1 MEIDGFPA
9 EPCRVPGV
17 RYDPAR
23 SDTVTIGVLARHAGV
38 RPSAIR
44 YYERLGVMPAPPRRS
59 GRRDY
64 DSGAIAQLAVVQ
76 FALAAGFSLRDAKRL
91 MREFSRTTP
100 AHSRWREL
108 AEDRIKE
115 LDQVIARAT
124 ARKGLLQ
131 RITTNCHCN
140 TLTDCGRALAQN
152 RARWFV
158 EGDRRIRPPQ
168 WP

>member
-1 MEIDGFPA
+1 
-9 EPCRVPGV
+9 
-17 RYDPAR
+17 
-23 SDTVTIGVLARHAGV
+23 
-38 RPSAIR
+38 
-44 YYERLGVMPAPPRRS
+44 MPAPPRRS

-91 MREFSRTTP
+91 VREFSRNTP

-124 ARKGLLQ
+124 ARKALLQ
-131 RITTNCHCN
+131 RITSNCHCE
-140 TLTDCGRALAQN
+140 TLMDCGRALARN
-152 RARWFV
+152 RTRWVV
-158 EGDRRIRPPQ
+158 EGDRRTRPPQ
-168 WP
+168 TP